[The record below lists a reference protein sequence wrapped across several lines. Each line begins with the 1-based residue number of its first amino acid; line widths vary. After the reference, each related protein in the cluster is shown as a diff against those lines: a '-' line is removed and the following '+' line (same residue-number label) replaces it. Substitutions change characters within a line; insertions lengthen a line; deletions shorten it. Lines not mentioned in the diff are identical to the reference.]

1 MSKDAIVDLIN
12 QTLGVKRLTKE
23 EEKDKAIVNLIN
35 QTFVIEKAVVDLINQ
50 MFVIAGHDVT
60 YDDIVGVDKWWQKYT
75 MTVAQGEQLE
85 EWGKKYLMRELK
97 LRAAYAEK
105 EMMWFSVTWG
115 LKYSD
120 FDEHIKSKLK

>member
-1 MSKDAIVDLIN
+1 MA
-12 QTLGVKRLTKE
+12 KRLTKE
-23 EEKDKAIVNLIN
+23 EKWRKAS
-35 QTFVIEKAVVDLINQ
+35 EDLINK
-50 MFVIAGHDVT
+50 MFEIAGHDVT
-60 YDDIVGVDKWWQKYT
+60 FDDIVGVDEWWQKYT

-85 EWGKKYLMRELK
+85 EWGKQYLMRELK

-120 FDEHIKSKLK
+120 FDEHIKSKIKTNEK

>member
-1 MSKDAIVDLIN
+1 MKRLTREQKKEKAIVDI
-12 QTLGVKRLTKE
+12 
-23 EEKDKAIVNLIN
+23 
-35 QTFVIEKAVVDLINQ
+35 INQ

-60 YDDIVGVDKWWQKYT
+60 YDDIVGVDKWFQKYT
-75 MTVAQGEQLE
+75 MTVAQGDELE

-105 EMMWFSVTWG
+105 EMMWFSVMWG

-120 FDEHIKSKLK
+120 FDEHIKSKGSNSTQ

>member
-1 MSKDAIVDLIN
+1 
-12 QTLGVKRLTKE
+12 
-23 EEKDKAIVNLIN
+23 
-35 QTFVIEKAVVDLINQ
+35 
-50 MFVIAGHDVT
+50 
-60 YDDIVGVDKWWQKYT
+60 

-105 EMMWFSVTWG
+105 EMMWFSVMWG